1 MTSTLPSNL
10 SASKTSPESLPLP
23 VSIRLRQRLEESGT
37 PFFANDNIS
46 DVLREGDLEQL
57 EIEVAGKVREL
68 LRSLV
73 IDIDNDHNTE
83 ETAER
88 VARMYLH
95 EVFKGRYHT
104 QPKIASFPNV
114 KKLDEIYTVGPISIR
129 SACSHHLVPILGSC
143 WIGIKPGDR
152 VIGLS
157 KFSRVADWVFSRPH
171 IQEEAVIIL
180 ADEIERLCAPQG
192 LAILVKAQ
200 HYCMKWRGVKEPQ
213 TSMVNSVVRGD
224 FRHDPS
230 LKQEFFELVRQ
241 QEPLLQQLIWSQQFW
256 LHHQVC
262 HKSQCIIGQS
272 ISRMHELLMLADHM
286 SHLKIKLCSG
296 KPEDGVGWP
305 EIWKLQGWE
314 FAHLLIAHSLISLKS
329 NERL

>member
-1 MTSTLPSNL
+1 MSHRIR
-10 SASKTSPESLPLP
+10 E
-23 VSIRLRQRLEESGT
+23 RLREAGVSFL
-37 PFFANDNIS
+37 ANDNIS
-46 DVLREGDLEQL
+46 AYLGEDELDQL
-57 EIEVAGKVREL
+57 EIEVAGKVRDL

-73 IDIDNDHNTE
+73 IDIENDHNTE

-95 EVFKGRYHT
+95 EVFKGRYHD

-114 KKLDEIYTVGPISIR
+114 KKLDEIYTVGPITVR
-129 SACSHHLVPILGSC
+129 SAARTTWCPFWATAGSASN
-143 WIGIKPGDR
+143 PGA

-171 IQEEAVIIL
+171 IQEEAVMIL
-180 ADEIERLCAPQG
+180 ADEIERLCEPQG

-230 LKQEFFELVRQ
+230 LKQEFFELVKQ
-241 QEPLLQQLIWSQQFW
+241 QEALLST
-256 LHHQVC
+256 
-262 HKSQCIIGQS
+262 
-272 ISRMHELLMLADHM
+272 
-286 SHLKIKLCSG
+286 
-296 KPEDGVGWP
+296 
-305 EIWKLQGWE
+305 
-314 FAHLLIAHSLISLKS
+314 
-329 NERL
+329 